1 MCFGETRPI
10 INEFTVTRSAAFG
23 QNITQSPHGVSC
35 WHYYN
40 CDMRRSEIEYNFVWF
55 AFCNQNDGTVIF
67 VGFMAGSKLVGSI
80 CSRFL
85 RLLGPARD
93 GLFSFS
99 TLFLHSWCLL
109 SRVRCLCR
117 PTLFRST
124 GRLDSAKLFEL
135 LFVQEILMTLENE
148 TLQSQEEWENIL
160 SWPKKNREIFGEFSE
175 KWQEI

>member
-1 MCFGETRPI
+1 
-10 INEFTVTRSAAFG
+10 
-23 QNITQSPHGVSC
+23 
-35 WHYYN
+35 
-40 CDMRRSEIEYNFVWF
+40 
-55 AFCNQNDGTVIF
+55 
-67 VGFMAGSKLVGSI
+67 MAGSKLVGSI

-135 LFVQEILMTLENE
+135 LFVQEIQMTLENE
-148 TLQSQEEWENIL
+148 TLQSQEEYIPVVIESSL
-160 SWPKKNREIFGEFSE
+160 T
-175 KWQEI
+175 

>member
-99 TLFLHSWCLL
+99 SPFLHFWCLL

-117 PTLFRST
+117 PTLFRSVFFFFT
-124 GRLDSAKLFEL
+124 QWVKKFEFFLHLAKIFTPGVN
-135 LFVQEILMTLENE
+135 FFRWIFKEN
-148 TLQSQEEWENIL
+148 
-160 SWPKKNREIFGEFSE
+160 R
-175 KWQEI
+175 